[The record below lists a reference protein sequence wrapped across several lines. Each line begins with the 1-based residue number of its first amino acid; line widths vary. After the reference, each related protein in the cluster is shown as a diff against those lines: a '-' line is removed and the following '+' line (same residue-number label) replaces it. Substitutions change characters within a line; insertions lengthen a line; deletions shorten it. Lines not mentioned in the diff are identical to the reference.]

1 MAAVVV
7 AKVAAAV
14 VAVAVMAMVVA
25 AVMAMVAVVAWRQLP
40 CNIIVAAW
48 QGSAAVY
55 ARLFLKLHH
64 IHPTTTITVATT
76 MLPQ

>member
-1 MAAVVV
+1 VV
-7 AKVAAAV
+7 AKVAVAV
-14 VAVAVMAMVVA
+14 VAMVAVAVIAMVVA
-25 AVMAMVAVVAWRQLP
+25 VVMAMVAWRQLP
-40 CNIIVAAW
+40 CNIIVATW